1 MTDLNV
7 LLSSIS
13 LTTESLLYPRP
24 FPYSALLLLAL
35 KDPNHRLSYN
45 RLNLI
50 TSIIPNFSREFSKK
64 TRDKA
69 KFPSFISTRNFRKI
83 KIFHND
89 TFVSELLRQSSP
101 HLFENTSRNEYISQV
116 EIRSNGKLKKSG
128 EGKASKNLNKHSPTE
143 TRTGNSRGE
152 MGSWSRVTLV
162 PGLPTIV
169 RKCTETWFS
178 PPEFQSPK
186 RCTRCSVR

>member
-69 KFPSFISTRNFRKI
+69 KFPSFISTRNSRKI

-89 TFVSELLRQSSP
+89 TFVSELLRRSSS

-116 EIRSNGKLKKSG
+116 EIRSNGKLKKS
-128 EGKASKNLNKHSPTE
+128 
-143 TRTGNSRGE
+143 GE

-178 PPEFQSPK
+178 PPEFRSPK